1 MNALQLSLVMFLLI
15 CAGYVARRT
24 RVVDEHFGAS
34 LASFIFN
41 IVFPALI
48 IRSMNKPFN
57 LDDLR
62 NGGVLMLI
70 CTAVM
75 AAMFLVAALAN
86 RATGHGGSR
95 TDGMARI
102 LRFALM
108 FPNFTFMAY
117 PVIQA
122 LYGLDGL
129 FYVTMYTM
137 PMRIVFYTL
146 GPLVMKGR
154 ARAAKAAISSAD
166 PSSDDPS
173 PVSTDPA
180 AIAQSADAP
189 DAPAATPA
197 GDSGGLSAL
206 LNPAV
211 LSIPIGLALYL
222 FSISLPLPLGSALDY
237 LASAAT
243 PMGMVVSG
251 VLLADSRLSQL
262 FSESRVF
269 LLSFLRLLAAPAL
282 VYGALT
288 ALAFVPGLAVDPLV
302 LKVAV
307 VFSAMPAASST
318 TIFALRFRTEPERAA
333 QTVFITTVL
342 SILTVP
348 LVALVVG

>member
-57 LDDLR
+57 FDDLR

-75 AAMFLVAALAN
+75 GAMFLLAALAN
-86 RATGHGGSR
+86 RATGHGGAR

-137 PMRIVFYTL
+137 PMRIFFYTL
-146 GPLVMKGR
+146 GPLIMKGR
-154 ARAAKAAISSAD
+154 VRAAKAAVST
-166 PSSDDPS
+166 SDDPS
-173 PVSTDPA
+173 LVPT
-180 AIAQSADAP
+180 
-189 DAPAATPA
+189 DAPAPAAATVPA

-288 ALAFVPGLAVDPLV
+288 ALALVPGLAVDPLV

>member
-137 PMRIVFYTL
+137 PMRIFFYTL

-154 ARAAKAAISSAD
+154 ARAAKTAVSTSVD
-166 PSSDDPS
+166 PSLVP
-173 PVSTDPA
+173 T
-180 AIAQSADAP
+180 
-189 DAPAATPA
+189 DAPASAPAPA

-222 FSISLPLPLGSALDY
+222 FSISLPVPLGSALDY

-288 ALAFVPGLAVDPLV
+288 ALALVPGLAVDPLV

-318 TIFALRFRTEPERAA
+318 TIFALKFRTEPERAA

-348 LVALVVG
+348 LVALAVG